1 MLILK
6 DSALRQLVNSE
17 LVFDSRTFLVGVK
30 ALESVENYE
39 RESAYNTYFRT
50 LKHVIEHRQ
59 RRLFFLNTIKTAV
72 WSFRQWHRMLYIF
85 VYLSYKAPARA

>member
-6 DSALRQLVNSE
+6 DSTLRRLVNSE

-50 LKHVIEHRQ
+50 LKHVIEHGQ

-72 WSFRQWHRMLYIF
+72 
-85 VYLSYKAPARA
+85 

>member
-6 DSALRQLVNSE
+6 DSTLRQLVNSE

-50 LKHVIEHRQ
+50 LKHVIEHIGNVAS
-59 RRLFFLNTIKTAV
+59 FFLTPSKQLFDLLDNDIACCTSLCT
-72 WSFRQWHRMLYIF
+72 
-85 VYLSYKAPARA
+85 